1 MINLVEMRR
10 KHTKWSI
17 KQNATDIT
25 INRTTKEDMG
35 GYFEEN
41 ETTLEPQT
49 VRIFV
54 SKASTSQTVTTLAG
68 QKQVDRYFGLLAD
81 HKADLKADTH
91 TIDQFE
97 VDGMTFVIKAVYPQ
111 TINSQ
116 LVGYQCELERV
127 K

>member
-1 MINLVEMRR
+1 MINLVDLRR
-10 KHTKWSI
+10 KHTQWSI

-25 INRTTKEDMG
+25 INRETKEDVG

-41 ETTLEPQT
+41 ETILDPQT

-54 SKASTSQTVTTLAG
+54 SKANTNQTVVTLAG

-91 TIDQFE
+91 TTDQFE
-97 VDGMTFVIKAVYPQ
+97 LDGMTFVIKAVYPQ

>member
-1 MINLVEMRR
+1 MIKLVELRR
-10 KHTKWSI
+10 KHTQWSI

-41 ETTLEPQT
+41 ETTLDPQT

-54 SKASTSQTVTTLAG
+54 SKANTNQTVVTLAG

-81 HKADLKADTH
+81 HEADLKADTH
-91 TIDQFE
+91 TTDQFE